1 MTKVLQMESHANVVE
16 EIRTRLADV
25 SDAEARVARAVL
37 ADPHAAIGTSIGVL
51 AVQAQVSE
59 PTVLRFCRSIGFQG
73 FKDFKLRLAQSL
85 AVGVPYVHRQV
96 EEGDDAPAYMRK
108 VGRSSIDL
116 LTNVVNKLDPE
127 GVKCTAA
134 TLASA
139 RRTEFWGFG
148 ASAVV
153 ALDAYQ
159 KFFRLG
165 TRCSA
170 CSDSHMQCMSAST
183 LGPDDVVVAISHT
196 GRSKELVENAR
207 TARRWGATVIG
218 LTASHSPLASE
229 CSQVIGVDVEEDTD
243 VFPPM
248 VSRLAHLIVLDIL
261 VVGVALR
268 RGHQMTE
275 RLQRMKEALAL
286 KRFPE
291 AGGEPCDHYE
301 TPSSF
306 PLS

>member
-1 MTKVLQMESHANVVE
+1 MKVHYVESHVNVLE
-16 EIRTRLADV
+16 EIQNRLSDV
-25 SDAEARVARAVL
+25 SEAESRVARAVL
-37 ADPHAAIGTSIGVL
+37 ADPHAAIDASIGVL
-51 AVQAQVSE
+51 AGQAHVSE

-73 FKDFKLRLAQSL
+73 FRDFKLRLAQSL

-96 EEGDDAPAYMRK
+96 EPGDEVSAYIRK
-108 VGRSSIDL
+108 VGRSAVDL
-116 LTNVVNKLDPE
+116 LTNIVNKLDPDCIE
-127 GVKCTAA
+127 CAVA

-139 RRTEFWGFG
+139 RRIEFWGFG

-153 ALDAYQ
+153 ALDAHQ

-165 TRCSA
+165 TPCSA
-170 CSDSHMQCMSAST
+170 YSDSHMQCMSAST

-207 TARRWGATVIG
+207 TARNWGATVIG
-218 LTASHSPLASE
+218 LTASQSPLARE

-291 AGGEPCDHYE
+291 VGGEPNEHCK
-301 TPSSF
+301 TS
-306 PLS
+306 

>member
-1 MTKVLQMESHANVVE
+1 MYDVEKHGNVLE
-16 EIRTRLADV
+16 EIKNSLAEA
-25 SDAEARVARAVL
+25 SDAEAKVARTVL
-37 ADPHAAIGTSIGVL
+37 ADPHAAIDASIGVL
-51 AVQAQVSE
+51 AGQAQVSE

-73 FKDFKLRLAQSL
+73 FRDFKLRLAQSL

-96 EEGDDAPAYMRK
+96 EPGDEVSAYIRK
-108 VGRSSIDL
+108 VGLSAIDL
-116 LTNVVNKLDPE
+116 LSNVVNKLDSDRIE
-127 GVKCTAA
+127 CAVA

-153 ALDAYQ
+153 ALDAHQ

-165 TRCSA
+165 TPCSA

-196 GRSKELVENAR
+196 GRSRELVENAR
-207 TARRWGATVIG
+207 TARNWGATVIG
-218 LTASHSPLASE
+218 LTASRSPLARE

-248 VSRLAHLIVLDIL
+248 VSRLAHLMVLDIL

-291 AGGEPCDHYE
+291 VGGEPNEHCE
-301 TPSSF
+301 TS
-306 PLS
+306 